1 MTRIAQIFRYP
12 VKGLSPEPLSKVN
25 LNPGSA
31 IPLDRAFALAHG
43 STQFDPNNPKFL
55 PKAKFLMLARNE
67 RLAALSSR
75 FVENGQELVIE
86 RNGRQVVRGRLDTPV
101 GRQMIE
107 QFFAGYLGNEVRG
120 SPKLFR
126 AKQHTFSDM
135 PRHCL
140 SLVNISSLRELE
152 RVMKVPIDPLRFR
165 ANLYFDT
172 GTPWE
177 ELNWCNK
184 EIRIGGVTVVGH
196 ARTERCAATNVNP
209 ETAKRDINI
218 PLHLK
223 RAFGHVDMG
232 LYVDVIKGGT
242 MQEGD
247 ILSTLS

>member
-1 MTRIAQIFRYP
+1 
-12 VKGLSPEPLSKVN
+12 
-25 LNPGSA
+25 
-31 IPLDRAFALAHG
+31 
-43 STQFDPNNPKFL
+43 
-55 PKAKFLMLARNE
+55 
-67 RLAALSSR
+67 
-75 FVENGQELVIE
+75 
-86 RNGRQVVRGRLDTPV
+86 
-101 GRQMIE
+101 MIE

>member
-1 MTRIAQIFRYP
+1 
-12 VKGLSPEPLSKVN
+12 
-25 LNPGSA
+25 
-31 IPLDRAFALAHG
+31 
-43 STQFDPNNPKFL
+43 
-55 PKAKFLMLARNE
+55 
-67 RLAALSSR
+67 
-75 FVENGQELVIE
+75 
-86 RNGRQVVRGRLDTPV
+86 
-101 GRQMIE
+101 
-107 QFFAGYLGNEVRG
+107 
-120 SPKLFR
+120 
-126 AKQHTFSDM
+126 
-135 PRHCL
+135 
-140 SLVNISSLRELE
+140 
-152 RVMKVPIDPLRFR
+152 MKVPIDPLRFR